1 MYHCTRTAADPEF
14 SQRSLVSIDRTN
26 RRSIQVAL
34 SYSLISSCLMSQ
46 VASEMQIIYLT
57 ENSCHVL
64 H

>member
-1 MYHCTRTAADPEF
+1 MYPCTRTAADPEF

-26 RRSIQVAL
+26 RRSIQVTL

-46 VASEMQIIYLT
+46 VAREMQIIYLT